1 MASLELTEQPAMTMQ
16 EERLARNFAEFEHY
30 VLRAQGYLAQGELAT
45 AAAHCAIASHIATQN
60 HCGIFWSP
68 RLEKVLTD
76 IGRAVPTTRRSGRG
90 CANWRQSVAGSA
102 SGDWAS
108 CCPGRAW

>member
-45 AAAHCAIASHIATQN
+45 AAARSSQGALSLQ
-60 HCGIFWSP
+60 
-68 RLEKVLTD
+68 L
-76 IGRAVPTTRRSGRG
+76 RR
-90 CANWRQSVAGSA
+90 
-102 SGDWAS
+102 
-108 CCPGRAW
+108 